1 MKIIAVISQ
10 KGGAGKTTLAVNLA
24 VAAELQDVPTVL
36 IGLDPQ
42 SSAKTWHD
50 IQVSKEAPFVLAV
63 PVKS

>member
-36 IGLDPQ
+36 VDLDPQ

-50 IQVSKEAPFVLAV
+50 IRES
-63 PVKS
+63 